1 MEIVNSNPL
10 NEPQH
15 GSKHSR
21 STLPLEQFILDTHRF
36 GEYHPHLVLDG
47 VSSDSLPFRSKHNTR
62 SYTLRAPLMQDIQMH
77 KDYFL
82 VNLRALL
89 PFQAERFITNP
100 TIGDD
105 IPSDAG
111 TCVEEFLPKIV
122 TLVTYMREEI
132 SADIE
137 AEDFSNAA
145 TKFTKLLV
153 LIEAIFSDGSLLATL
168 GASLSSCLSISGPTP
183 TGEDMRIDDFFDFYM
198 SEFISLIQNITLSV
212 SIDADT
218 FYIVSAPPS
227 SGANLNKYI
236 TPRQFLEK
244 IRRTSDWSFS
254 NAVDFPDF
262 TFVDDFDFNF
272 TSASFPLDLAR
283 LWAYH
288 LSCAEFFTDDH
299 IDYIYSADLFRQ
311 YISSLFIKFDEVI
324 SQRTSLTFSWNGQN
338 LNYDYLS
345 AAYFNAFLDDLSNEL
360 FSVPGLQYLYTL
372 FGFERSL
379 RYKDYFTGSRT
390 RPLAVGDTSI
400 QVNNDQVSVVDVSRN
415 IQIQR
420 FLNSVNHTGRKFAE
434 YIKGLFGV
442 SPDVD
447 QHNPI
452 FLAHTTDTIFSS
464 DSENTGNAVYEDTNG
479 INTSQNSV
487 TAVFR
492 SQSNNF
498 EFSVDVKEQCIIIGV
513 TSYDIKRSY
522 TSVIERNM
530 FNLDRFDW
538 FLPQLQF
545 VGDQPVY
552 VHELFPFAAA
562 TFGVPFGYQYHDM
575 QFKQLVNRSLGG
587 FATGRLPG
595 YAFQYNPVSAAVTQN
610 LSPDFIR
617 SKPSEL
623 DDFYLSLTGY
633 SLGHYFHFIVVSENT
648 CRASRPMSVQPQ
660 ILG

>member
-21 STLPLEQFILDTHRF
+21 STLALEQFILDTHRF

-47 VSSDSLPFRSKHNTR
+47 VSTDSLPFRSKHNTR

-82 VNLRALL
+82 VNLRAIL

-105 IPSDAG
+105 LPSDAG
-111 TCVEEFLPKIV
+111 SAVENFLPKVKSLLQSIYNFAFDV
-122 TLVTYMREEI
+122 DPDDPDWAYVATYY
-132 SADIE
+132 
-137 AEDFSNAA
+137 
-145 TKFTKLLV
+145 TKFLV
-153 LIEAIFSDGSLLATL
+153 LAESIFSDGSLLASL
-168 GASLSSCLSISGPTP
+168 GASLSDCLHFYPADNESET
-183 TGEDMRIDDFFDFYM
+183 MKIDDYLDFYM
-198 SEFISLIQNITLSV
+198 SELVSRLPEAGLTV
-212 SIDADT
+212 SIDSDT
-218 FYIVSAPPS
+218 FYLVSVPPT
-227 SGANLNKYI
+227 SGSNLNKYI
-236 TPRQFLEK
+236 APRQFLEK
-244 IRRTSDWSFS
+244 IRRTSDWGFSSSESFPS
-254 NAVDFPDF
+254 LSFLSDYL
-262 TFVDDFDFNF
+262 FNVS
-272 TSASFPLDLAR
+272 SASFPLDFAR

-288 LSCAEFFTDDH
+288 LACAEFFTDDH
-299 IDYIYSADLFRQ
+299 VDYIYSADLFRQ
-311 YISSLFIKFDEVI
+311 YVYSLYCEIYGSDSSL
-324 SQRTSLTFSWNGQN
+324 SFSWNGQR
-338 LNYDYLS
+338 LPYDYLS
-345 AAYFNAFLDDLSNEL
+345 AFYFEAFVSYLTNDDSGDV
-360 FSVPGLQYLYTL
+360 SAMQYLLTL

-400 QVNNDQVSVVDVSRN
+400 QVNNSQVSVVDISRN

-498 EFSVDVKEQCIIIGV
+498 EFSVAVKEQCIIIGV

-522 TSVIERNM
+522 TSIIERNM

-552 VHELFPFAAA
+552 VHELFPFAAVQ
-562 TFGVPFGYQYHDM
+562 FGVPFAYQYHDM
-575 QFKQLVNRSLGG
+575 QYKQLVNRSLGG

-595 YAFQYNPVSAAVTQN
+595 YAFQYKPVSAAVSQN

-623 DDFYLSLTGY
+623 DEFYLSLTGY

>member
-111 TCVEEFLPKIV
+111 TCVVEFLPKIV
-122 TLVTYMREEI
+122 TLVRSLE
-132 SADIE
+132 ADIADAID
-137 AEDFSNAA
+137 AEQFTTVA
-145 TKFTKLLV
+145 TKYTKLLV
-153 LIEAIFSDGSLLATL
+153 LLEAIFSDGSLLASL
-168 GASLSSCLSISGPTP
+168 GASLSSCLSISGPTS
-183 TGEDMRIDDFFDFYM
+183 TGNPMRIDDFFDFYM
-198 SEFISLIQNITLSV
+198 SEFISLLQDEDFSV
-212 SIDADT
+212 KIDADT
-218 FYIVSAPPS
+218 FYIVSVPPT
-227 SGANLNKYI
+227 SGPNLNKYI

-244 IRRTSDWSFS
+244 IRRTSDWSFPS
-254 NAVDFPDF
+254 QVNFPDF
-262 TFVDDFDFNF
+262 SFVGDFSLEFS
-272 TSASFPLDLAR
+272 SASFPLDLAR

-288 LSCAEFFTDDH
+288 LACAEFFTDDH

-311 YISSLFIKFDEVI
+311 YVFSLYCEFSDTD
-324 SQRTSLTFSWNGQN
+324 SALSFSWNGQR
-338 LNYDYLS
+338 LPYDYLS
-345 AAYFNAFLDDLSNEL
+345 AAYFDSFVSLLADDDPG
-360 FSVPGLQYLYTL
+360 SVPGLQYFLTL

-522 TSVIERNM
+522 TSVIERNL

>member
-21 STLPLEQFILDTHRF
+21 SSFPLEQFILDTHRF

-82 VNLRALL
+82 VNLRAIL

-111 TCVEEFLPKIV
+111 TAVEDFLPKIDS
-122 TLVTYMREEI
+122 LVSSLFGTISSVSDSELIATYY
-132 SADIE
+132 
-137 AEDFSNAA
+137 
-145 TKFTKLLV
+145 TKLLV
-153 LIEAIFSDGSLLATL
+153 FLESIFSDGSLLASL
-168 GASLSSCLSISGPTP
+168 GASLSECLSFQKAGDIL
-183 TGEDMRIDDFFDFYM
+183 RIDDYFDYYM
-198 SEFISLIQNITLSV
+198 SELLSRLQDRQFTV
-212 SIDADT
+212 TIDGDS
-218 FYIVSAPPS
+218 FYIVSQIPS
-227 SGANLNKYI
+227 SVNPSRYI
-236 TPRQFLEK
+236 TAREFLEK
-244 IRRTSDWSFS
+244 IRRTADWSFPS
-254 NAVDFPDF
+254 QVGFPDF
-262 TFVDDFDFNF
+262 
-272 TSASFPLDLAR
+272 SFYSDYIISIQKPSYPLDLRR

-299 IDYIYSADLFRQ
+299 VDYIYSADLFRQ
-311 YISSLFIKFDEVI
+311 YISSLFVTLDADFAFR
-324 SQRTSLTFSWNGQN
+324 SSLTFTWNGQT
-338 LNYDYLS
+338 LPYDYLS
-345 AAYFNAFLDDLSNEL
+345 AAYFDAILDDLRISGGFET
-360 FSVPGLQYLYTL
+360 PAMQYFLTL

-379 RYKDYFTGSRT
+379 RYKDYFTGART

-400 QVNNDQVSVVDVSRN
+400 QVNNSQVSVVDISRN

-420 FLNSVNHTGRKFAE
+420 FLNSVNHSGRKFAE

-452 FLAHTTDTIFSS
+452 FLAHTTDAIFSS
-464 DSENTGNAVYEDTNG
+464 DSENTGNAVFEDING
-479 INTSQNSV
+479 INTSQNNV

-498 EFSVDVKEQCIIIGV
+498 EFSVDVKEDCTIIGV

-522 TSVIERNM
+522 TSVVERNM

-552 VHELFPFAAA
+552 VHELFPFAGAA
-562 TFGVPFGYQYHDM
+562 FGVPFAYQYHDM
-575 QFKQLVNRSLGG
+575 QYKQLVNRSLGG

-595 YAFQYNPVSAAVTQN
+595 YAFQYKPSRALSALN
-610 LSPDFIR
+610 LSPEFIR